1 MNIAFVGN
9 VSQRYQAFHDVGLL
23 GNDAWRIQKH
33 AHLPIAHHA
42 APLLH
47 FAQNGSSNHIA
58 RLQFIHK
65 TLAQAVYQFCA
76 CRARG
81 FGNQRACHMR
91 RVGNACGV
99 VLEAVHVAQ
108 FRADAIR
115 QHQAIGGCAVVVGSG
130 EALQMQTPRAACC
143 QDYGVGVNRYQLA
156 FFQVIQHRT
165 HAVALV
171 VGQQFH
177 GGMAV

>member
-1 MNIAFVGN
+1 MNAAFVGN
-9 VSQRYQAFHDVGLL
+9 VPQRYQAFHDIGLL
-23 GNDAWRIQKH
+23 GDDAWRIQKH

-42 APLLH
+42 TPFLH
-47 FAQNGSSNHIA
+47 FAQNRRRHHIA

-65 TLAQAVYQFCA
+65 PLAQAVYQFGA

-81 FGNQRACHMR
+81 FGNQRACHVR
-91 RVGNACGV
+91 WVGNACGV
-99 VLEAVHVAQ
+99 VLEAVHIAQ

-115 QHQAIGGCAVVVGSG
+115 QHQAVCRCAVVVGSG
-130 EALQMQTPRAACC
+130 KALQMQTPRAACC
-143 QDYGVGVNRYQLA
+143 QNDGVGVHAYQLA
-156 FFQVIQHRT
+156 FFQVIQHRA

-171 VGQQFH
+171 VGQQFY